1 MIQDNQ
7 LNTEAQAYG
16 LSRED
21 FEFVFGDRV
30 LGPDGKY
37 IKEMK

>member
-7 LNTEAQAYG
+7 LNAEAQAYG

-21 FEFVFGDRV
+21 FEFVFDRV
-30 LGPDGKY
+30 QGPDGKY
-37 IKEMK
+37 YKEMK